1 LKAITNKAR
10 NQISSLMTMNEIVF
24 KIDRIDRDQPLRR
37 ILKEFREAVVSH
49 WCNNG
54 ERDIFEI
61 RVDQETSLRKFEKEL
76 MSTANVLAYHVD
88 LNDKVMILV
97 KRCDCYSRGSIAK
110 HISESNCLLMP
121 PVVYNRGWEHYK
133 IVSFRPEDERKF
145 FNGLKK
151 LADVEILSKT
161 RIFNTGTG
169 GGIRVSIL
177 SLFSRMT
184 DKQLNALLVAYEQ
197 GYYKSP
203 RRITT
208 EKLAKTMVVTRPTY
222 EEHLRKAENKIISA
236 IAPYLRLL
244 YFRKPSKPPLGSKV
258 EKIP

>member
-1 LKAITNKAR
+1 
-10 NQISSLMTMNEIVF
+10 MNEIVF
-24 KIDRIDRDQPLRR
+24 RIYRDQPPGS
-37 ILKEFREAVVSH
+37 ILKEFPEAVVSQ
-49 WCNNG
+49 WCNNS

-61 RVDQETSLRKFEKEL
+61 RVGQETSLRKFGKEL
-76 MSTANVLAYHVD
+76 TSTANVLAYHVD

-97 KRCDCYSRGSIAK
+97 KGCDCYSPGSIAK
-110 HISESNCLLMP
+110 HITENNCLLMP
-121 PVVYNRGWEHYK
+121 PVVYNKGWGHYK

-151 LADVEILSKT
+151 FADVEILSKT
-161 RIFNTGTG
+161 RILNTGTG

-184 DKQLNALLVAYEQ
+184 NKQLNALLAAYEH

-208 EKLAKTMVVTRPTY
+208 EKLAKKMLVTRPTY

-236 IAPYLRLL
+236 VAPYLRLL
-244 YFRKPSKPPLGSKV
+244 CFRKPSKPPWGLRV
-258 EKIP
+258 EEIP

>member
-1 LKAITNKAR
+1 
-10 NQISSLMTMNEIVF
+10 MNEIAF
-24 KIDRIDRDQPLRR
+24 RIKRDKPSVR
-37 ILKEFREAVVSH
+37 ILKEFPEAVVSQ
-49 WCNNG
+49 WCNNS
-54 ERDIFEI
+54 ERDVLEI

-76 MSTANVLAYHVD
+76 LSTADVLAYHMD

-97 KRCDCYSRGSIAK
+97 EKCDCYKPGSIAK
-110 HISESNCLLMP
+110 LITESNCLLMP
-121 PVVYNRGWEHYK
+121 PVVYNKGWEHYK
-133 IVSFRPEDERKF
+133 IISFRPEDERKF

-151 LADVEILSKT
+151 FADMNILSKT
-161 RIFNTGTG
+161 RIFNAGTG

-184 DKQLNALLVAYEQ
+184 DKQLNALLVAYEH

-208 EKLAKTMVVTRPTY
+208 EKLAKRMIITRPTY

-244 YFRKPSKPPLGSKV
+244 YFRKPSKPPSLRV
-258 EKIP
+258 EEIP

>member
-1 LKAITNKAR
+1 
-10 NQISSLMTMNEIVF
+10 MTMNEIVF
-24 KIDRIDRDQPLRR
+24 KIDRIDRDQPLGR
-37 ILKEFREAVVSH
+37 ILKEFPEAVVSQ
-49 WCNNG
+49 WCNNS

-61 RVDQETSLRKFEKEL
+61 RVDQETSLRKFEEEL
-76 MSTANVLAYHVD
+76 MSSANVLAYHMD
-88 LNDKVMILV
+88 LNEKVIILV
-97 KRCDCYSRGSIAK
+97 KRCDCYKPGSIAK
-110 HISESNCLLMP
+110 HITESNCLLMP
-121 PVVYNRGWEHYK
+121 PVVYNKGWEHYK

-145 FNGLKK
+145 FDGLKK
-151 LADVEILSKT
+151 FDDVEILSKT
-161 RIFNTGTG
+161 RIFNAGTG

-184 DKQLNALLVAYEQ
+184 DKQLNALLAAYEH

-208 EKLAKTMVVTRPTY
+208 EKLAKRMILTRPTY

-244 YFRKPSKPPLGSKV
+244 YFRKPSKLPSDLRI
-258 EKIP
+258 EEIP

>member
-1 LKAITNKAR
+1 
-10 NQISSLMTMNEIVF
+10 MTMNEIVF
-24 KIDRIDRDQPLRR
+24 RIDRDWPLGRMF
-37 ILKEFREAVVSH
+37 KEFPEAVVSQ

-61 RVDQETSLRKFEKEL
+61 RVDQEASLRKLEKEL
-76 MSTANVLAYHVD
+76 MSTANVLAYHTD

-97 KRCDCYSRGSIAK
+97 KSCNCYKPGSIAML
-110 HISESNCLLMP
+110 ITESNCLLMP
-121 PVVYNRGWEHYK
+121 PIVYNKGWEHYK
-133 IVSFRPEDERKF
+133 IVSFQPEDERKF

-151 LADVEILSKT
+151 FAEVKILSKT
-161 RIFNTGTG
+161 RIFNAGTG
-169 GGIRVSIL
+169 SGIRVSML

-184 DKQLNALLVAYEQ
+184 NKQLNAMLAAYEH

-208 EKLAKTMVVTRPTY
+208 EKLAEKMDITRPTY

-244 YFRKPSKPPLGSKV
+244 FYRKPSKSPTGDSPPRF
-258 EKIP
+258 ETTTCAR